1 MRIGPWISLVLTWA
15 LAAAPAAAQVLPSME
30 TAASRLQ
37 AATATVR
44 LASVV
49 EDVAAPQI
57 DAAPAAAK
65 DADASSRVSIYS
77 GVLLPGGLAV
87 THVDAAVRARFRL
100 TLAGG
105 ERIEARLAVLDEF
118 SGLALLECEGDR
130 LPSLPLAEATPKT
143 GAWVLSAAG
152 WGAEAPAVSLGI
164 VGAEERVLPGG
175 RFPPVLQCDL
185 QSASTSRGAGVVN
198 QQGELVGV
206 VVAVENIEGRRGWTY
221 AVPVQHVRR
230 LLRAREDRKQG
241 ESVVILKRRRPV
253 VGMTLAGAAE
263 DAERV
268 LVERVVERGP
278 AAEAGL
284 RPGDRIIAAEGLNLR
299 SVYEAQRAVLQKQP
313 GDKITFLVQRDGVER
328 KVEVVLGGGV
338 ELPAPAA
345 DQSIADWV
353 RPQLEIEGLGR
364 GRFRSQGAGGEVR
377 EVFSPPPDEDE
388 AADDLR
394 PRTASEEIALLQKA
408 LDRYRQ
414 AIVYLK
420 SELSHRETERR
431 AAEQKLEELQ
441 KEIEALERRLK

>member
-1 MRIGPWISLVLTWA
+1 MKRIALTSLLIFVA
-15 LAAAPAAAQVLPSME
+15 LAAAPALAQPLPSLE

-44 LASVV
+44 LASGVD
-49 EDVAAPQI
+49 EAAAPQG
-57 DAAPAAAK
+57 DEAPAAEK
-65 DADASSRVSIYS
+65 DANAPTRVSIYS

-105 ERIEARLAVLDEF
+105 ERIESRLAVLDEY
-118 SGLALLECEGDR
+118 SGLALLECEGER
-130 LPSLPLAEATPKT
+130 LPSLPLAEATPKA
-143 GAWVLSAAG
+143 GAWILSAAG
-152 WGAEAPAVSLGI
+152 WGAEAPAVSLGV

-175 RFPPVLQCDL
+175 RFPPVIQCDL

-206 VVAVENIEGRRGWTY
+206 VVAVENVEGRRGWTY

-230 LLRAREDRKQG
+230 LLRAREERKQG
-241 ESVVILKRRRPV
+241 ESVVVLKRRRPV
-253 VGMTLAGAAE
+253 VGMTLAGAAD

-268 LVERVVERGP
+268 FVERVTEAGP

-284 RPGDRIIAAEGLNLR
+284 RPGDRIIAADGLNLR

-313 GDKITFLVQRDGVER
+313 GDKIAFHVQRDGVER

-338 ELPAPAA
+338 ELPAPPA
-345 DQSIADWV
+345 DQNIAEWI
-353 RPQLEIEGLGR
+353 RPQLEIEGLGQ
-364 GRFRSQGAGGEVR
+364 GRYRSQGAGGEVR
-377 EVFSPPPDEDE
+377 EVLSPPAAEGESDEE
-388 AADDLR
+388 LR
-394 PRTASEEIALLQKA
+394 PRTPSEEIALLQKA